1 MIETA
6 CKLKRTNLEFIFLNI
21 NKINFIDEF
30 DLIFSNATLHWVK
43 DYTLLLNNVYKNLK
57 KNGVIRFNFAGNGNC
72 SNFLKVIKEVI
83 ENEKYKIFF
92 DDLNCP
98 WYMPGLEEYKQLL
111 NNSKFRLIKV
121 WKENK
126 DRFFK
131 NSEEMKR
138 WIEQSSIIPFL
149 EKVNAKLKNDFKKDV
164 FDKMIKFKKNERWKM
179 F

>member
-1 MIETA
+1 
-6 CKLKRTNLEFIFLNI
+6 
-21 NKINFIDEF
+21 
-30 DLIFSNATLHWVK
+30 
-43 DYTLLLNNVYKNLK
+43 
-57 KNGVIRFNFAGNGNC
+57 
-72 SNFLKVIKEVI
+72 
-83 ENEKYKIFF
+83 
-92 DDLNCP
+92 
-98 WYMPGLEEYKQLL
+98 MPGLEEYKQLL

-164 FDKMIKFKKNERWKM
+164 FDKMIKLKRMKDGKCFETFRRINVYAKK
-179 F
+179 